1 MNRKDILDKIILE
14 QNKVIASLQQSVDQ
28 YRTASDIDEES
39 THDSEDY
46 TNQSI
51 AKDMQLRFE
60 KMMNEAVQNLNFLEN
75 EKEITHTEIENGSL
89 IETDKNYFFIGISV
103 PVFKVDGKEVISFSE
118 KAPIF
123 AEIKGKNSGEIVK
136 IGNDSFTVKS
146 VT

>member
-60 KMMNEAVQNLNFLEN
+60 KMMNAVSYTHLDVYKRQPLE
-75 EKEITHTEIENGSL
+75 EPSI
-89 IETDKNYFFIGISV
+89 
-103 PVFKVDGKEVISFSE
+103 
-118 KAPIF
+118 
-123 AEIKGKNSGEIVK
+123 
-136 IGNDSFTVKS
+136 
-146 VT
+146 